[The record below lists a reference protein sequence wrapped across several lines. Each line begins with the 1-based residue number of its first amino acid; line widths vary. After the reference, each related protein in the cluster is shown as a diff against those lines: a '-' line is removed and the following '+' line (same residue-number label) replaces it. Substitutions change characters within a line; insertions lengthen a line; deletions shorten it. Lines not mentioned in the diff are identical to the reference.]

1 MQDNTLECD
10 AERNNNNKLRMI
22 NNVMIIQITS
32 RCMRSAVRRTQ
43 DPAARN
49 TAPTH
54 AVEHTH
60 PKISFV
66 ENRAGMD
73 ETPVKYSNRCGRTP
87 DAPKISVSRPT
98 VSIQQKQSI
107 SCVCHCMDSTRQ
119 SKRVSGETPHTK
131 STLTC
136 ETTSTNNTTRLKFM

>member
-1 MQDNTLECD
+1 LECD
-10 AERNNNNKLRMI
+10 VKRNNNAHDQQRHDNTDHVTMHAFGCAA
-22 NNVMIIQITS
+22 NT
-32 RCMRSAVRRTQ
+32 RSGCTQHSANSCGRT
-43 DPAARN
+43 
-49 TAPTH
+49 
-54 AVEHTH
+54 HTH

-66 ENRAGMD
+66 ENRAGVD